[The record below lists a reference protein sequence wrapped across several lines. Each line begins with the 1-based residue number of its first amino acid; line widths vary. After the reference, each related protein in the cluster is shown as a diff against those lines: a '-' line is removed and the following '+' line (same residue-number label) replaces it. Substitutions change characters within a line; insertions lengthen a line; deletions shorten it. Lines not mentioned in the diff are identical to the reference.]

1 MFNGD
6 RKKDDVLDQL
16 GAEPLEGSGF
26 EAEIPDRIHSN
37 GQPESQT
44 YLDPNSSEK
53 PGHGDEH

>member
-1 MFNGD
+1 MSNEK
-6 RKKDDVLDQL
+6 RNTDDVLEQL

-53 PGHGDEH
+53 PEHGDEH